1 MGQYDKIISFFQR
14 LLHHT
19 RLYEYER
26 YFVLRTLARS
36 HIKTDEQD
44 IALQYAFDAHQINK
58 FRLSKDMKDS
68 ELLLGGIYNNREEYD
83 LALQCDESR

>member
-1 MGQYDKIISFFQR
+1 M
-14 LLHHT
+14 LHHK

-26 YFVLRTLARS
+26 YFILRALARS
-36 HIKTDEQD
+36 HIKTAEQD
-44 IALQYAFDAHQINK
+44 IALQYALDGYQINK
-58 FRLSKDMKDS
+58 FGLSNDMKDS